1 MDDIF
6 RSMGHSLLMSFGQP
20 VLLTLSDQST
30 LETQGIITHELVEL
44 GQYEAV
50 SGEIMVLSVD
60 SSINLKRGDSVMA
73 NGQVYQVDRKIKDDS
88 KLIKWNIYAN

>member
-6 RSMGHSLLMSFGQP
+6 RSMGHTLLMSFGQP

-50 SGEIMVLSVD
+50 SGEITVLSVD
-60 SSINLKRGDSVMA
+60 SSIKLKRGDSVLA
-73 NGQVYQVDRKIKDDS
+73 NGQLYEVERKIKDDGY
-88 KLIKWNIYAN
+88 LAKWNIYVN